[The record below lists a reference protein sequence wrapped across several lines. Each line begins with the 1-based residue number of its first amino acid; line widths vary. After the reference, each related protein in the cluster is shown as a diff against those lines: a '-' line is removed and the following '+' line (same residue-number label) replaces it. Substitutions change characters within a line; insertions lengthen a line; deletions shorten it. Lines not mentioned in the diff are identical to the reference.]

1 MKTFEIHFTLQD
13 HQYTA
18 EVVSIQAKD
27 HVQYTISPCEE
38 DMLLK
43 YKTQVVHQFE
53 GRVMEAAFPGTTED
67 EKAYAAAVTRGLK
80 NHLRQQ

>member
-1 MKTFEIHFTLQD
+1 MKTFEIHFSLHD

-18 EVVSIQAKD
+18 EVVPIQAKD
-27 HVQYTISPCEE
+27 HVQYTISPREE

-53 GRVMEAAFPGTTED
+53 GRVMEAAFPGATEE
-67 EKAYAAAVTRGLK
+67 EKAYSAAVTRGLK
-80 NHLRQQ
+80 NYLNRH